1 MNKNKSETEVQILN
15 QIDFVQRFIG
25 RRDMMKILVREQV
38 EPGVYIPIVCNEEL
52 QEKIEEV
59 ARRAVINE
67 LENYQQELFRK
78 WNRMSI
84 K

>member
-38 EPGVYIPIVCNEEL
+38 EAGVYIPIVCNEEL
-52 QEKIEEV
+52 QEKIEKV